1 MPENPQERRRSTRR
15 ELSDRE
21 RCPIEY
27 KIVGGGFFQKAE
39 VALTRNISASGLLF
53 LSSTMYPLNIVLKA
67 RLTLPGGHKPISI
80 KGKIVRS
87 EPTENP
93 KRYSIAITF
102 TEINEHDREEIDK
115 FCSALKSDKTQLPP
129 DKDYQVY
136 I

>member
-15 ELSDRE
+15 DLSERE

-27 KIVGGGFFQKAE
+27 KVAGGGFFQKAE
-39 VALTRNISASGLLF
+39 VALTKNISASGLLF
-53 LSSTMYPLNIVLKA
+53 LSPSIYPLNTEIKA
-67 RLTLPGGHKPISI
+67 ILTLPGAQKPIKI

-87 EPTENP
+87 EPTANP
-93 KRYSIAITF
+93 KRNSIAITYI
-102 TEINEHDREEIDK
+102 EIKENDRGEIDK
-115 FCSALKSDKTQLPP
+115 FCSSLKSDKTQLPP